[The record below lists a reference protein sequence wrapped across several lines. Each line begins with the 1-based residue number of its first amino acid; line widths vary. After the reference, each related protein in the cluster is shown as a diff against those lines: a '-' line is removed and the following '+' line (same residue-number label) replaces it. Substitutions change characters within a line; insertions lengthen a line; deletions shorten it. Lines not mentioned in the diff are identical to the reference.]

1 MMFFLIAKFFL
12 IIKYIVALIA
22 IIVIYRLIRKKPT
35 NNANWAPDQ
44 KILAYADIIGSKV
57 NIHNIRNF
65 KYNTETD
72 YVADYYDKSVDIGN
86 IKTLDFVFVPY
97 SKFKILAH
105 TFLTFGFEDGS
116 HIAISVEIRKKI
128 GQNFSSFK
136 SLFKQY
142 ELMYV
147 VADENDVIKLRTNY
161 RHEPV
166 HLYPMNATK
175 EQIQKMFLSML
186 ERANQLKDKPEFY
199 NPFTNTCTTN
209 IANHIRKITPQG
221 FPFSFKVILPGYS
234 EELAYDLGI
243 INTNLPYA
251 DTRRKFFINDKAIKS
266 PDALNFSV
274 KIRM

>member
-1 MMFFLIAKFFL
+1 MF
-12 IIKYIVALIA
+12 IIKYLIA
-22 IIVIYRLIRKKPT
+22 LVAVIVIYRLIRKKPT

-44 KILAYADIIGSKV
+44 KILAYADIIGNKI

-65 KYNTETD
+65 KYKTEAD
-72 YVADYYDKSVDIGN
+72 YIADYYDKTVDIGN
-86 IKTLDFVFVPY
+86 IKSLDFVFVPY

-105 TFLTFGFEDGS
+105 TFLTFGFEDGT

-128 GQNFSSFK
+128 GQNFSSLK

-147 VADENDVIKLRTNY
+147 IADENDVIKLRTNY

-166 HLYPMNATK
+166 HLYPMKVTK

-186 ERANQLKDKPEFY
+186 TRANGLKEKPEFY

-209 IANHIRKITPQG
+209 IAKHIREITPQG

-251 DTRRKFFINDKAIKS
+251 DTHRKFFINDKATKGH
-266 PDALNFSV
+266 DTLHFSV